1 MNLFTHHNKIIL
13 INIGIIASV
22 LIIIIVLN
30 TPTTIDYEELITI
43 PNNYTP
49 RPFIEGTSVQ
59 TQIKVSYPDE
69 FIVEHAVYTVN
80 DTDVDTDT
88 AVSDVVITT
97 EYQPYPMSPAGSIL
111 VCDDIQP
118 DDTVLVLAV
127 TKTDTAPAVYAII
140 INDAIRCYFSDP
152 FPTGYNSIVVFTRLD
167 ITDNLKVEIRKIKE
181 LS

>member
-1 MNLFTHHNKIIL
+1 MNLNMFSNKVIL
-13 INIGIIASV
+13 INIAIVTTVIIA
-22 LIIIIVLN
+22 IIILN
-30 TPTTIDYEELITI
+30 TPTTIDYEELITV

-49 RPFIEGTSVQ
+49 RPFVEGTPVQ

-69 FIVEHAVYTVN
+69 FIIEHAVYTV
-80 DTDVDTDT
+80 TDT

-97 EYQPYPMSPAGSIL
+97 EYQPYPMSPASSIL
-111 VCDDIQP
+111 ACDDIQP

-140 INDAIRCYFSDP
+140 INDAVRCYFNDP

>member
-1 MNLFTHHNKIIL
+1 MNLNINILNNKVIL
-13 INIGIIASV
+13 INIATITTVIIA
-22 LIIIIVLN
+22 IIVLN
-30 TPTTIDYEELITI
+30 TPTTIDYEELITV

-49 RPFIEGTSVQ
+49 RPFVEGTPVQ

-69 FIVEHAVYTVN
+69 FIIEHAVYTVT
-80 DTDVDTDT
+80 DTAT

-97 EYQPYPMSPAGSIL
+97 EYQPYPMSPASSIL
-111 VCDDIQP
+111 ACDSIQA

-140 INDAIRCYFSDP
+140 INDAVRCYFSDP
-152 FPTGYNSIVVFTRLD
+152 FPTGYNSIVVFARLN
-167 ITDNLKVEIRKIKE
+167 TDNLKVEIRKIKE